1 MEEDV
6 DDGTVEVVEELP
18 RGVVVVVV
26 VVVNPATTELSNL
39 RSSSP
44 DVFLA

>member
-1 MEEDV
+1 MEDE
-6 DDGTVEVVEELP
+6 DDGVGAIDVVALP
-18 RGVVVVVV
+18 RFAA
-26 VVVNPATTELSNL
+26 VVNPATAELSNL